1 MIPKSYQKIVKSNTS
16 LIPEVTDFVF
26 DILNSVSLDE
36 EMLSNLSLA
45 ISEALSNAMVHG
57 NKLDPNKNVV
67 ITVDVF
73 DTKVELSIKDSGQGF
88 KPEEVPDPTKPENI
102 LRDSGRGIFIM
113 QSFVDDLYYNFS
125 EEGTELKLVFS
136 IKK

>member
-67 ITVDVF
+67 ITVDIF

>member
-67 ITVDVF
+67 ITVDIF

-125 EEGTELKLVFS
+125 EEGTELKLVLS
-136 IKK
+136 IKQ